1 MVSSV
6 FRLVLQIILVHT
18 NYHAFSA
25 VGATQFSPAR
35 ERWVT
40 VCAKRTSTCAALPA
54 QAFRLSCNRRMSI
67 EPQFLFPRFPKVE
80 LQNWLVLALSPTTN
94 PCYHYPFLY
103 DDKDVT
109 ISSHFG
115 QPRGTEGLLRPAKVP
130 RSSLDPRSR
139 REKVSVAQTLL
150 PAQRYEGPACR
161 CQAATSTESKGHP
174 IATV

>member
-6 FRLVLQIILVHT
+6 FRLGLADPRLHQT
-18 NYHAFSA
+18 PRAFSA

-40 VCAKRTSTCAALPA
+40 VCAKRTSTCAAPPA

-67 EPQFLFPRFPKVE
+67 EPQFLRFPRFSKVE
-80 LQNWLVLALSPTTN
+80 LQNWLVLALSPTKN
-94 PCYHYPFLY
+94 PWYHYPFLY

-109 ISSHFG
+109 VSRHFG
-115 QPRGTEGLLRPAKVP
+115 QPRGTKGLLRPAKVP

-139 REKVSVAQTLL
+139 REKVSVAQALL
-150 PAQRYEGPACR
+150 PVRR
-161 CQAATSTESKGHP
+161 CQAATSTES
-174 IATV
+174 

>member
-94 PCYHYPFLY
+94 PCYRYPFLY

-109 ISSHFG
+109 ISSHFS

-139 REKVSVAQTLL
+139 REKVSVAQALL
-150 PAQRYEGPACR
+150 PVRC
-161 CQAATSTESKGHP
+161 CQADHP
-174 IATV
+174 TDS